1 MDRSLIL
8 ALWASNHCISL
19 WSNTGRFLTGDER
32 RDVREAGMLYLRSHV
47 ALAEKA
53 ITDEKRLYRIRP
65 KLHLLHHLFVRD
77 GCANPHC
84 YSTWMD
90 EDALKHLMKTLRC
103 TDRRTAEE
111 RLLQRWLLGLPSS
124 FEAVRGKLRSR
135 PIPGWPTR
143 PWSHTRGIEAFSS
156 TQPEATIKHQ
166 PPGIVRVV
174 RPDPQPQTRT
184 QPPSPNPEPQANS
197 FQGVKGFLECVCVHM
212 WKYVYIYIYTYM
224 QYDSFSTRP

>member
-1 MDRSLIL
+1 MRS
-8 ALWASNHCISL
+8 
-19 WSNTGRFLTGDER
+19 
-32 RDVREAGMLYLRSHV
+32 
-47 ALAEKA
+47 
-53 ITDEKRLYRIRP
+53 RP
-65 KLHLLHHLFVRD
+65 PLLHHLFVRD

-197 FQGVKGFLECVCVHM
+197 FQGVKGFLVCVRVCVCVSVRVCA
-212 WKYVYIYIYTYM
+212 YVEICIHIYTYM